1 MPTDLKQLIHLD
13 EQDGFDGFSH
23 TVRVGPFIQV
33 GETLPLQADGRSA
46 FPDDVYWQTILAIET
61 ATTAFLAAGGLLD
74 HITKVRISFVER
86 EDFSGIFRAFQE
98 KFSAIK
104 PSYSSYH
111 VMSLACPEAKVSIE
125 LEGVA
130 VNYHPPSEPTS

>member
-33 GETLPLQADGRSA
+33 GETLPLQPDGSAA

-61 ATTAFLAAGGLLD
+61 AMTAFLAAGGLAD
-74 HITKVRISFVER
+74 HITKVRLSFVNR
-86 EDFSGIFRAFQE
+86 EDFGAIFKAFQE
-98 KFSAIK
+98 KFSTIK
-104 PSYSSYH
+104 PSYASYH
-111 VMSLACPEAKVSIE
+111 VLSLACAEARVSIE

-130 VNYHPPSEPTS
+130 VNFQPPSES